1 MKGLPFKV
9 NYDREL
15 RIGVNIRRKGKVEK
29 ATKFVERIKKVQKEV
44 RAVLQRA
51 QEEMEKQADKG

>member
-1 MKGLPFKV
+1 MNNKVYSAMKGLPFKV

-15 RIGVNIRRKGKVEK
+15 RMGVNIRRKGKVEK

-44 RAVLQRA
+44 RAVL
-51 QEEMEKQADKG
+51 